1 MRKGHDVRVSNEMVD
16 AALEVVR
23 GYTNVPAH
31 YVRDALEAAL
41 ADVPDIGALESKLRK
56 IQEAALSS
64 GSTMEERIDRIQDV
78 LSGRER
84 R

>member
-1 MRKGHDVRVSNEMVD
+1 MKITGVMVIRFERAVHELYGHSTLTPKAVRV
-16 AALEVVR
+16 
-23 GYTNVPAH
+23 G
-31 YVRDALEAAL
+31 LEAAL